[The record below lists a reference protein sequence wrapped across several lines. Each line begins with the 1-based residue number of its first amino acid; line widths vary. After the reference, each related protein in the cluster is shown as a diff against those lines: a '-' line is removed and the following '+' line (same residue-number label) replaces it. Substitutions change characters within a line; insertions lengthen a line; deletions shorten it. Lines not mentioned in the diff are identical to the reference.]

1 MVKLIA
7 IYKQPEIKEN
17 FDEHYYN
24 VHTPL
29 VKKVPGLEKVEV
41 SKIFGSP
48 TGKSEYHLLAQ
59 LYFKDK
65 DTFNTAMNSPEM
77 KAAGK
82 DLMGFAGPLVTMM
95 FGEEVEV

>member
-7 IYKQPEIKEN
+7 IYKNPENKEG
-17 FDEHYYN
+17 FDEHYFN

-41 SKIFGSP
+41 TKIFGSP
-48 TGKSEYHLLAQ
+48 TGESDYHLLAEM
-59 LYFKDK
+59 YFKDK
-65 DTFNTAMNSPEM
+65 ETFNTAMKSPEM

-95 FGEEVEV
+95 FGDEVEA